1 MKRFPFAAVPW
12 AVCMLALTSS
22 LGATVTAVAGAS
34 GFPRPVDA
42 YVDPTGGNVLEV
54 IAARAMAEPMNVA
67 ATVVFVLSITHLRN
81 GPNPAL
87 GARGRAAASR
97 AHRSFR

>member
-1 MKRFPFAAVPW
+1 
-12 AVCMLALTSS
+12 MLALTSS

-34 GFPRPVDA
+34 GFPRPADA

-67 ATVVFVLSITHLRN
+67 ATVVFVLAITHLRRPKSGTGRTRSSSGISLASKLPLTGGRITAGTD
-81 GPNPAL
+81 GPT
-87 GARGRAAASR
+87 R
-97 AHRSFR
+97 